1 MKKIAAI
8 DLGTNTFHLVIA
20 EVKLPGSFEVV
31 YKTNKPVK
39 LGENITLNNEIIPI
53 AFERGLSCLEEFYA
67 IIKQHKVDQIRA
79 VATSAVRSAKNGND
93 FVRAVK
99 NKTDITIE
107 IIDGIEEAGLIY
119 EGVKASGSIHLP
131 ALIMDIG
138 GGSTEFILCDQK
150 EIFWKHSYNIGAA
163 RLLQQFFHSD
173 PLSTDD
179 SLKIKL
185 HLKNQLQSL
194 IQAISQYQPQVM
206 IGSAGAFESFYQML
220 NPHTDL
226 NQIISTDIPINA
238 YTQLAEKLIHS
249 THTERLQ
256 IPGLI
261 PLRTDMIV
269 MAVIQTSYVLEL
281 TGVKQLKLCNYD
293 LKMGIL
299 SQLSK
304 EI

>member
-1 MKKIAAI
+1 MKKIAVI

-20 EVKLPGSFEVV
+20 EVRLPGSFEVV
-31 YKTNKPVK
+31 YKTNQPVK
-39 LGENITLNNEIIPI
+39 LGENITLNNEIIPT
-53 AFERGLSCLEEFYA
+53 AFERGLSCLEEFHNV
-67 IIKQHKVDQIRA
+67 IKQHRVDRIRA

-93 FVRAVK
+93 FVQTVK
-99 NKTDITIE
+99 KITGITIE
-107 IIDGIEEAGLIY
+107 IIDGIEEASLIY
-119 EGVKASGSIHLP
+119 EGVKASGSIHSP
-131 ALIMDIG
+131 SLIMDIG

-150 EIFWKHSYNIGAA
+150 EIFWKQSYNIGAA

-173 PLSTDD
+173 PLSKEDNH
-179 SLKIKL
+179 KIKI
-185 HLKNQLQSL
+185 HLENQLQSL
-194 IQAISQYQPQVM
+194 IQVISQYQPQVM

-220 NPHTDL
+220 NPHTHL
-226 NQIISTDIPINA
+226 SQIISTDIAISA
-238 YTQLAEKLIHS
+238 YAQLAEKLLHS
-249 THTERLQ
+249 THAERLQ

-281 TGVKQLKLCNYD
+281 AKVEQLKLCSYD

-299 SQLSK
+299 AQISK